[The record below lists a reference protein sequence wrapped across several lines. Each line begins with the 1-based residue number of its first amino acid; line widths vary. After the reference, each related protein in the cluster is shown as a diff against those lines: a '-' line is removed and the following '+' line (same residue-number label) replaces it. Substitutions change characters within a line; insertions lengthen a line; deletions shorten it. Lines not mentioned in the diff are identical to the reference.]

1 MENNIL
7 FDDWEVRREGNF
19 NRRKKDYTIASVCI
33 GVFCLFSVIG
43 MTFHWFCAISL
54 VLSSITYLFI
64 WLEWLKIKNNHLVIR
79 SNQIE
84 VTNRFNKTAIYKIQ
98 IDELTIE
105 LRHSFN
111 ARSGGI
117 ILLFCDKDM
126 RTIIK
131 YEDMLNHAAP
141 YGFEKTN
148 WEKGLEKLGVKI
160 IDQTEIIKNK

>member
-7 FDDWEVRREGNF
+7 FDDWKVRQEGIF
-19 NRRKKDYTIASVCI
+19 NRRKKDYNI
-33 GVFCLFSVIG
+33 GFICVGVLWLFSVVG
-43 MTFHWFCAISL
+43 MMFHWSVAIFL

-84 VTNRFNKTAIYKIQ
+84 VTNRFNKTAIYKVQ
-98 IDELTIE
+98 INELAIE
-105 LRHSFN
+105 LRRSFN

-126 RTIIK
+126 HTIIK
-131 YEDMLNHAAP
+131 YEDMLNHAAL
-141 YGFEKTN
+141 YGLEKTN

>member
-7 FDDWEVRREGNF
+7 FDDWEVRREGCF
-19 NRRKKDYTIASVCI
+19 NRRKKDYNIASVCN
-33 GVFCLFSVIG
+33 GVLCLFSVIG
-43 MTFHWFCAISL
+43 IIFHWGYFVPLA
-54 VLSSITYLFI
+54 LSSIAYLVI

-98 IDELTIE
+98 VNELTIE
-105 LRHSFN
+105 LRHSFY

-117 ILLFCDKDM
+117 ILLFCNKDM
-126 RTIIK
+126 RTIFK
-131 YEDMLNHAAP
+131 YEDMLNYAAP

-148 WEKGLEKLGVKI
+148 WEKGIEKLGVKI
-160 IDQTEIIKNK
+160 IDRTEIIKNK

>member
-1 MENNIL
+1 MKNNIL
-7 FDDWEVRREGNF
+7 FDDWKVRREGIL
-19 NRRKKDYTIASVCI
+19 NRRKKDYNIVSVLI
-33 GVFCLFSVIG
+33 GVVCLFSAIG
-43 MTFHWFCAISL
+43 MAFHWSYAILL
-54 VLSSITYLFI
+54 VWLSITYLFI

-84 VTNRFNKTAIYKIQ
+84 VTNRFNKTAIYKVQ
-98 IDELTIE
+98 INELAIE
-105 LRHSFN
+105 LRRSFN

-131 YEDMLNHAAP
+131 YEDMLNHAAL

>member
-19 NRRKKDYTIASVCI
+19 NRRKKDYNIASVCI
-33 GVFCLFSVIG
+33 GALCLFSVIG

-64 WLEWLKIKNNHLVIR
+64 WLEWLKIKNNHLVIG

-84 VTNRFNKTAIYKIQ
+84 ITNRFNKTAIYKIQ

>member
-7 FDDWEVRREGNF
+7 FDDWKVRQEGIF
-19 NRRKKDYTIASVCI
+19 NRRKKDYNI
-33 GVFCLFSVIG
+33 GFICVGVLWLFSVVG
-43 MTFHWFCAISL
+43 MIFHWSVAIFL

-79 SNQIE
+79 SDQIE
-84 VTNRFNKTAIYKIQ
+84 VTNRFNKTAIYKVQ
-98 IDELTIE
+98 INELAIE
-105 LRHSFN
+105 LRPSFDQ
-111 ARSGGI
+111 RSGGI
-117 ILLFCDKDM
+117 ILLFRDKDM

-131 YEDMLNHAAP
+131 YEDMLNHAAM
-141 YGFEKTN
+141 YGFEKTD

>member
-7 FDDWEVRREGNF
+7 FDDWKVRREGIF
-19 NRRKKDYTIASVCI
+19 NRRKKEYIICSVPI
-33 GVFCLFSVIG
+33 GSLFLISIIG
-43 MTFHWFCAISL
+43 MIFTWECIVFLALSL
-54 VLSSITYLFI
+54 ITYLFL

-79 SNQIE
+79 SDQIE

>member
-19 NRRKKDYTIASVCI
+19 NRRKKAYNIASVCI
-33 GVFCLFSVIG
+33 GVLCLFSVIG

-54 VLSSITYLFI
+54 VLSSIIYLFI

-131 YEDMLNHAAP
+131 YEDMLNHAAL

>member
-7 FDDWEVRREGNF
+7 FDDWKVRREGIF
-19 NRRKKDYTIASVCI
+19 NRRKKDYNISFICV
-33 GVFCLFSVIG
+33 GVLCLFSAIG
-43 MTFHWFCAISL
+43 ITFHWSCAIFL
-54 VLSSITYLFI
+54 VLSSIAYLFI
-64 WLEWLKIKNNHLVIR
+64 WLEWIKIKNNHLVIW

-84 VTNRFNKTAIYKIQ
+84 VTNRFNKTAIYKVQ
-98 IDELTIE
+98 INELAIE
-105 LRHSFN
+105 LRRSFD
-111 ARSGGI
+111 ARRGGI

-131 YEDMLNHAAP
+131 YEDMLNHAAL

>member
-7 FDDWEVRREGNF
+7 FDDWKVRQEGIF
-19 NRRKKDYTIASVCI
+19 NRRKKDYNI
-33 GVFCLFSVIG
+33 GFICVGVLWLFSVVG
-43 MTFHWFCAISL
+43 MIFHWSVAIFL

-84 VTNRFNKTAIYKIQ
+84 VTNRFNKTAIYKVQ
-98 IDELTIE
+98 INELAIE
-105 LRHSFN
+105 LRRSFN
-111 ARSGGI
+111 PRSGGI

-131 YEDMLNHAAP
+131 YEDMLNHAAL

-148 WEKGLEKLGVKI
+148 WEKGLENLGVEI
-160 IDQTEIIKNK
+160 IDPTEIIKNK